1 MSSNLKKLPEFL
13 KPYFKELFWVLGI
26 MIKDL
31 FNFIVSILPKQQMI
45 YNWRMKRTIPN
56 LKRYFLFI
64 FLMYFLIAIL
74 ISKATANEKFIM
86 PIGNI
91 TEEEREPLKRVKQ
104 EQNKVLYDTVRG
116 YEPKKVDDQY
126 CYVKIEIKQNG
137 DDIIKQEILECADGR
152 RGINTPGYWDLF
164 AQFYYRDVSAPEYCR
179 YYSRPNHVF
188 KSFGKT
194 CLNKNGEWEVQ

>member
-1 MSSNLKKLPEFL
+1 MSSHLKKLPEFL
-13 KPYFKELFWVLGI
+13 KPYFIELFDTLLYMLKG
-26 MIKDL
+26 L
-31 FNFIVSILPKQQMI
+31 FGLILSILPKRQMI
-45 YNWRMKRTIPN
+45 YSWRMKRVIPN
-56 LKRYFLFI
+56 IRKYFLFLI
-64 FLMYFLIAIL
+64 LMYFLFAIL
-74 ISKATANEKFIM
+74 ISKATAGEKFIM
-86 PIGNI
+86 PKGEI